1 MTDRGGVDCNM
12 ETWTERCTCWYLTE
26 SVKYQVIEWKIATGQ
41 NRFSIPIATL
51 QSDQWWRNT
60 MSWYCKSLQTLT
72 QQRPNNLPRTGYRS
86 SNKVFCEAHGLTP
99 RQARWQ
105 ENTENTSIAA
115 SATEKLFVS
124 RYIKC
129 YSFFVSGSKDRR
141 GRRSKNARKNM
152 SVRNEGKEKQKKK
165 NLPQKCRTLTL
176 LRQLVITWHQSALQ
190 DNQHPFIITVK
201 GIKNV
206 HTHWHWFLYT

>member
-1 MTDRGGVDCNM
+1 MDWLHV
-12 ETWTERCTCWYLTE
+12 
-26 SVKYQVIEWKIATGQ
+26 
-41 NRFSIPIATL
+41 
-51 QSDQWWRNT
+51 
-60 MSWYCKSLQTLT
+60 
-72 QQRPNNLPRTGYRS
+72 
-86 SNKVFCEAHGLTP
+86 
-99 RQARWQ
+99 RQDDKA
-105 ENTENTSIAA
+105 ENTSIAA

-152 SVRNEGKEKQKKK
+152 LVRNEGKEKQKKK

-206 HTHWHWFLYT
+206 HTHTGTDFYTHNKKAFRPKCFSHGNCSLSIHTVTKVCSSTVH